1 MVLNLHQVLKLS
13 TNTNMYNKLEEDM
26 DINAGTIM
34 DNEKTI
40 EEIGKDIFNKIIA
53 VASGEKSKSEIA
65 GYGDDEF
72 NPWIIDPTL

>member
-1 MVLNLHQVLKLS
+1 
-13 TNTNMYNKLEEDM
+13 M

-53 VASGEKSKSEIA
+53 VASGEKSKSEIN